1 MRNDVGMA
9 RFMLAAMPF
18 TGHVTPM
25 LAVAEALLERG
36 HSVRFYTGSAFRDRV
51 EASGAILVPWRNAP
65 DFDEN
70 DLTKTFP
77 RLIGKKGVRQVM
89 INLTDAFIGTAPAQ
103 VKDLLAAWEEEPWD
117 ALVTDDTSCGGAFTA
132 EKTDAPWATIAI
144 LPLNLPSRHG
154 PPSGLGITPGR
165 GPLGRARDA
174 ALRGIRPLLATPLRK
189 PLASARAEAGLP
201 PSKAIFDEVM
211 FSPQLILASGAS
223 LLDYERRD
231 RPAHLEFI
239 GRLAATPRKDALPDW
254 WHDLHDRTVV
264 HVTQGTQNI
273 DPGDLIRPTIESL
286 ADRNVLVVVATG
298 RRGADELPFT
308 VPSNVR
314 VSGFLP
320 YDALLSHV
328 DAIVTNGRLGRNAC
342 RARARH
348 PAGDRRR
355 RPRQARDRRAGRMVW
370 RGSEPQDGHAE
381 ADHDR
386 RGRRPRAARARLRGC
401 RGPRRRATRVRRRRA
416 ARGRTTRGAGGRGI
430 RPLTHPA
437 RAVVSC
443 RRGSVRPQRVPD
455 STA

>member
-18 TGHVTPM
+18 TGHVIPM
-25 LAVAEALLERG
+25 LAVADELRERG
-36 HSVRFYTGSAFRDRV
+36 HSVRVYTGSAFRERV
-51 EASGAILVPWRNAP
+51 EASGAVFVPWRNAP

-132 EKTDAPWATIAI
+132 EKTDAPWATVAI

-154 PPSGLGITPGR
+154 PPSGLGIAPGL

-189 PLASARAEAGLP
+189 PLARARAEAGLP
-201 PSKAIFDEVM
+201 PSQAIFDEVV
-211 FSPQLILASGAS
+211 FSPQLILASGAP
-223 LLDYERRD
+223 LLDYERPD

-254 WHDLHDRTVV
+254 WPELHDRAVV

-273 DPGDLIRPTIESL
+273 DPSDLIRPTIEAL
-286 ADRNVLVVVATG
+286 ADWDALVVVATG
-298 RRGADELPFT
+298 RRGVDELPFT

-328 DAIVTNGRLGRNAC
+328 DAIVTNGGWGGTLAALAHGIRLVIGGGDLDKPEIA
-342 RARARH
+342 ARVAWSGAAVNLKTGTPK
-348 PAGDRRR
+348 PA
-355 RPRQARDRRAGRMVW
+355 AI
-370 RGSEPQDGHAE
+370 AE
-381 ADHDR
+381 AVERVLRERDFADAAAR
-386 RGRRPRAARARLRGC
+386 VAAQLESGGGAQRAAQRLEELAG
-401 RGPRRRATRVRRRRA
+401 A
-416 ARGRTTRGAGGRGI
+416 AS
-430 RPLTHPA
+430 
-437 RAVVSC
+437 AV
-443 RRGSVRPQRVPD
+443 
-455 STA
+455 